1 MRRFMRIYIRHM
13 RKAITAQDFDL
24 AGRIGIAAYRIANA
38 NERRVLETYLGP
50 NAARRAGLTPMP

>member
-1 MRRFMRIYIRHM
+1 MRIYIRHM

-24 AGRIGIAAYRIANA
+24 ADRIGIAAYRVANA

-50 NAARRAGLTPMP
+50 NAARRAGLAPRP